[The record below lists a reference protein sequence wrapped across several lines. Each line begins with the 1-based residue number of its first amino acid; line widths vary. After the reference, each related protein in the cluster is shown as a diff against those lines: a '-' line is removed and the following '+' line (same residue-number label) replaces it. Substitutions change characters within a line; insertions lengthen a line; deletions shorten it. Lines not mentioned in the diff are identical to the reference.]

1 MEPFVCT
8 LKCGGVAALSC
19 VGVENDDGRIG
30 VAGDDG
36 RTGVAGGSSIEFDTA
51 LVVVAV
57 EDEIPF
63 TIRLGGPRPL
73 LLTLLDGGS
82 GGGDVTPIVVGT
94 RNGCTPRLFPCLGAI
109 DRWYELP
116 LLPPYPPLR
125 TTGALA
131 TDAPPRLILEATLML
146 SSPILSPS

>member
-1 MEPFVCT
+1 MRVDASAD
-8 LKCGGVAALSC
+8 LGGHRWDGVGGV
-19 VGVENDDGRIG
+19 
-30 VAGDDG
+30 
-36 RTGVAGGSSIEFDTA
+36 GGSE
-51 LVVVAV
+51 
-57 EDEIPF
+57 
-63 TIRLGGPRPL
+63 RR
-73 LLTLLDGGS
+73 GS

-131 TDAPPRLILEATLML
+131 TDAPPRLILEAILML